1 MKHKNIFLKSTLILI
16 IGGVITKILGFIV
29 RIIYT
34 RIVGTEVI
42 GLYSLVTPTYSLLIT
57 IATLSLPITISKLIA
72 ENKHNNL
79 QILSTA
85 TVLIMVINFFV
96 MSTVFL
102 GARFIANTLLHEE
115 RCYLLII
122 AMALTFPVI
131 SISSI
136 IKGYFYGKQN
146 MYPNVISNIIE
157 EIVRITLIYIFVPK
171 AMAISDIFAAA
182 SLFVITFVEEVVS
195 IFVNL
200 LFIPKHFKITKSNIK
215 PNIPTLK
222 SILNI
227 SIPTGAGRL
236 IGNIGYFFEPIILK
250 NLLLYMGYTNNYI
263 LVEYGAY
270 NAYSITILTMP
281 SFFITA
287 ISSSLIPEISKF
299 YLVKNKKMVKK
310 RLKEAIIFALIIG
323 ISYSILLIFSG
334 KFILETLYNTTKGLN
349 YINILA
355 PIFPIFYIE
364 NILMSFMQAID
375 KAKTTMKITII
386 GVIIKIVSL
395 ILFSLLDIGMYALVL
410 SEIANILIVVSLNI
424 YYTRKYLKAI

>member
-1 MKHKNIFLKSTLILI
+1 MKHKNIFIKSTLILI
-16 IGGVITKILGFIV
+16 LGGIVTKTLGFVV

-42 GLYSLVTPTYSLLIT
+42 GLYSLVTPTYSLIIT
-57 IATLSLPITISKLIA
+57 IATLAFPTTISKLIA
-72 ENKHNNL
+72 EGKHNNL
-79 QILSTA
+79 RILSTA
-85 TVLIMVINFFV
+85 TMLIMIINTIVMLTVIF
-96 MSTVFL
+96 S
-102 GARFIANTLLHEE
+102 AKFISINLLHEE

-122 AMALTFPVI
+122 AMALTFPII

-146 MYPNVISNIIE
+146 MIPNALSNVIE
-157 EIVRITLIYIFVPK
+157 EIVRIILIYIFVPK
-171 AMAISDIFAAA
+171 AMAISDILAA
-182 SLFVITFVEEVVS
+182 SSLFIITFFEEVVS
-195 IFVNL
+195 IFINL
-200 LFIPKHFKITKSNIK
+200 LFIPKHFKITKNNIK

-227 SIPTGAGRL
+227 SVPTVSGRL

-250 NLLLYMGYTNNYI
+250 NILLYMGYSNNYI

-281 SFFITA
+281 SFFIAA

-299 YLVKNKKMVKK
+299 YLIKNKKMVKK
-310 RLKEAIIFALIIG
+310 RLKEALFFSLFIG
-323 ISYSILLIFSG
+323 ISYSSILMFGAEFL
-334 KFILETLYNTTKGLN
+334 LNALYKTNEGLN
-349 YINILA
+349 YIRILA

-364 NILMSFMQAID
+364 SILMSFMQAID

-386 GVIIKIVSL
+386 GVIVKILALV
-395 ILFSLLDIGMYALVL
+395 IFSLLDFGMYALVI
-410 SEIANILIVVSLNI
+410 SEIINIFIVVSLNI
-424 YYTRKYLKAI
+424 YYTKKYLNDL